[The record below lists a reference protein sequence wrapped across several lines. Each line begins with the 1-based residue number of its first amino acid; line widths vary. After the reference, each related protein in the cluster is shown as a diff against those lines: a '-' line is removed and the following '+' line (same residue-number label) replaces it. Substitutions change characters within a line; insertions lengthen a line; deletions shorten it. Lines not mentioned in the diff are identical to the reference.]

1 MSDSSTAQAVEH
13 STTSMVSMMPSSL
26 TKLDR
31 PSDLPSSFL
40 SASRSTYHQDIREF
54 LEKPI
59 NLGTF
64 TWTAGGTPG
73 TVLNQ
78 FDFPANLLASDL
90 IKSKTRG
97 YLGLRAKVQIR
108 VQLNAN
114 KFAQGRMMI
123 CWLPIGSE
131 TRMYP
136 GLRTRNLK
144 SLTQLPHVGLDANTG
159 TEAVLHMPYVSNQLK
174 YNIVETSG
182 VIGRVFVVEYL
193 SMSNPAGDAIEYTIW
208 ANFTDIDL
216 DIPTY
221 NSQSGSIRNL
231 PPSEAESQPFARS
244 LKALKSVVPGITGI
258 PNLAPA
264 IGMPRWLSNITDGI
278 AMAFGYSKPV
288 IAAEPTRVVAMQ
300 YPFQPSQ
307 DGADISIKL
316 GSVDNKVMGMDGYS
330 GTSVDEMSLNYLASI
345 PSWHYTLNWKETD
358 PGGLLFNIYADPSLW
373 VDPYVDGNGVTSYDC
388 TPASYLCQ
396 FFQYWRGGIRV
407 TLKCAKTSFHT
418 GRLVIAYLPGVS
430 TNTALSLTDYAFR
443 DIIDLR
449 EGNEWTFD
457 FPYMATQS
465 WKSTTR
471 ARDIPTAASYDSLGL
486 ISVYVLNKLNAPTT
500 VTNNVDFAI
509 EVSMLQDAEFAG
521 PMGVD
526 LQPYDRG
533 FSAESG
539 AIPEAIEGVIVK
551 PIGGAQDSH
560 ASHLP
565 AGYCIGEKI
574 SSLRSLL
581 KKPCVSVFN
590 GFANQ
595 ALVNWDPTQVSF
607 CRFDGI
613 VMDLKAG
620 TPNADWYNIF
630 GTCFLLARGGV
641 KVFFPDYNHD
651 AGADRRCIVYRD
663 PYRKT
668 TPINNATNPPYSSSS
683 FGELTGSNLQFFG
696 NDDPKAFVIPQ
707 FLPGQARIN
716 KPANY
721 TYKNHMNGQ
730 TGNGYFT
737 MRHKVAPTAGYY
749 ARSLDDDGEFG
760 FFIGVPPLVAAN
772 FN

>member
-1 MSDSSTAQAVEH
+1 
-13 STTSMVSMMPSSL
+13 MVSMMPSSI
-26 TKLDR
+26 TTLDK
-31 PSDLPSSFL
+31 PSDLPTSFIG
-40 SASRSTYHQDIREF
+40 ASRSTYHQDIREF

-59 NLGTF
+59 NLGTY

-114 KFAQGRMMI
+114 KFAQGRMII
-123 CWLPIGSE
+123 CWLPMGSE

-136 GLRTRNLK
+136 GMRTRNLK

-174 YNIVETSG
+174 YNVLETSG
-182 VIGRVFVVEYL
+182 VIGRVFIAEYL
-193 SMSNPAGDAIEYTIW
+193 ALANPSGDAIEYTVW

-244 LKALKSVVPGITGI
+244 LKALKSVVTGIAGI

-264 IGMPRWLSNITDGI
+264 IGMPRWLSNITDGL
-278 AMAFGYSKPV
+278 AMALGYSKPV
-288 IAAEPTRVVAMQ
+288 SAVESTRVVAMQ
-300 YPFQPSQ
+300 YPYQPSQ
-307 DGADISIKL
+307 DGADISMKL
-316 GSVDNKVMGMDGYS
+316 GSVDNKVMGMDGFS
-330 GTSVDEMSLNYLASI
+330 GTSVDEMALNYLASI

-358 PGGLLFNIYADPSLW
+358 PGGLLFNIYANPSLW
-373 VDPYVDGNGVTSYDC
+373 VDTYVDGNGVTSYDC

-418 GRLVIAYLPGVS
+418 GRLVIAYLPGVA

-471 ARDIPTAASYDSLGL
+471 ARDVAGAPSYDSLGL
-486 ISVYVLNKLNAPTT
+486 ISIYVLNKLNAPTS
-500 VTNNVDFAI
+500 VSNNIDFAV
-509 EVSMLQDAEFAG
+509 EVSMLEDAEFAG
-521 PMGVD
+521 PLGVD
-526 LQPYDRG
+526 LEPYDRG
-533 FSAESG
+533 FSAQSG
-539 AIPEAIEGVIVK
+539 AIPEAIEGIVTK
-551 PIGGAQDSH
+551 TIGGSQDVTP
-560 ASHLP
+560 SHLP

-574 SSLRSLL
+574 ASLRSLL
-581 KKPCVSVFN
+581 KKPCVSRFN
-590 GFANQ
+590 GFVGNV
-595 ALVNWDPTQVSF
+595 LVNWDPTQVSLTH
-607 CRFDGI
+607 FDA
-613 VMDLKAG
+613 LLPARLAG
-620 TPNADWYNIF
+620 TPNADWYNLF
-630 GTCFLLARGGV
+630 GACFLLARGGV
-641 KVFFPDYNHD
+641 KVFFPDYNHAAD
-651 AGADRRCIVYRD
+651 ADRRCIVYRD
-663 PYRKT
+663 PVRRV
-668 TPINNATNPPYSSSS
+668 TPTSNDVVPPYSSSS

-696 NDDPKAFVIPQ
+696 QDDPKAFVIPQ
-707 FLPGQARIN
+707 FLPGQARVN
-716 KPANY
+716 KFANVYTNNY
-721 TYKNHMNGQ
+721 TNGQ
-730 TGNGYFT
+730 AGNGYFT
-737 MRHKVAPTAGYY
+737 MRNKVAPTSGYY

-772 FN
+772 FD